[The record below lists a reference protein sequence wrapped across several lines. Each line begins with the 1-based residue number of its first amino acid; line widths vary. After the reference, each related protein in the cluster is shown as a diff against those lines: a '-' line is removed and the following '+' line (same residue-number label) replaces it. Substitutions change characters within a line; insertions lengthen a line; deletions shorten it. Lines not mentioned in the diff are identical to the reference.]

1 MIALF
6 RLVELAQ
13 GQICIDGVDISQMG
27 LYDLR
32 TKLAIIP
39 QGKFFL
45 VSAAASFSPSSFSDS
60 KIFRHRSSFVSRN
73 Y

>member
-39 QGKFFL
+39 QGKFFVFGCCL
-45 VSAAASFSPSSFSDS
+45 LFSQF
-60 KIFRHRSSFVSRN
+60 FF
-73 Y
+73 

>member
-6 RLVELAQ
+6 RLVELAE

-39 QGKFFL
+39 QGTLSLCFCGLIPVFR
-45 VSAAASFSPSSFSDS
+45 SDRQFPQQTLCCS
-60 KIFRHRSSFVSRN
+60 MEL
-73 Y
+73 YD